1 MASLAALAVEME
13 FSSLSLLV
21 VGSSFVGGCL
31 CTAGGTWAAFGTG
44 RAGDARL
51 LAGQGFSEGAG

>member
-1 MASLAALAVEME
+1 MASLVALAAGMG
-13 FSSLSLLV
+13 FSLLSLLAV
-21 VGSSFVGGCL
+21 DSSFVGGCL